1 VIFKKKESAMQVDI
15 ELLKEFESGLDPE
28 HPEKSR
34 IPARV
39 LGYGEISTIFE
50 IDSPST
56 RNLAC
61 KRMAIFNTQD
71 EVSHYERIYNEYNT
85 VLQKETGISVPEYG
99 FAWFN
104 TEKGNIIAFDLQQ
117 KLPGESIGNRAIH
130 KLDTDN
136 IRTLFL
142 CVLRELMKV
151 CAFNKANPG
160 RALGI
165 DGQISNWSVVGFDP
179 ANARI
184 NEDTKLLYF
193 DTSTPLMKKGGREQL
208 DPELFLRS
216 APSFLRWLIRW
227 LFLEG
232 VMTRYYDARLVTT
245 DLIANFYK
253 EQRPELVPLL
263 VEAANGF
270 YAAEGKA
277 LGIAPLSEKE
287 IKAYYSEDKT
297 IWVVFLA
304 LRRFDRW
311 LHKYIL
317 RKPYIYILP
326 GNIKR

>member
-1 VIFKKKESAMQVDI
+1 MQVDI
-15 ELLKEFESGLDPE
+15 ELLKQFESGLDPA

-56 RNLAC
+56 RDLAC
-61 KRMAIFNTQD
+61 KRMPIFNTED
-71 EVSHYERIYNEYNT
+71 EVRHYERIYNDYNT
-85 VLQKETGISVPEYG
+85 VLQKEIGISVPDYG
-99 FAWFN
+99 FAWF
-104 TEKGNIIAFDLQQ
+104 TTAKGNIIAFDLQQ
-117 KLPGESIGNRAIH
+117 KLPSESIGNRTIH

-142 CVLRELMKV
+142 CVLRELMKIW
-151 CAFNKANPG
+151 AFNKANPG

-165 DGQISNWSVVGFDP
+165 DGQISNWSVAGFDAASP
-179 ANARI
+179 LINAV
-184 NEDTKLLYF
+184 NKLLYF
-193 DTSTPLMKKGGREQL
+193 DTSTPLMKKDGKEQL

-232 VMTRYYDARLVTT
+232 VMTRYYDARLVTI

-253 EQRPELVPLL
+253 EQRPELVPPL
-263 VEAANGF
+263 VQAANDF
-270 YAAEGKA
+270 YATAGKA
-277 LGIAPLSEKE
+277 LGIAPLTEKAIE
-287 IKAYYSEDKT
+287 AYYSEDKT

>member
-1 VIFKKKESAMQVDI
+1 MQVDI
-15 ELLKEFESGLDPE
+15 ELLKQFESGLDPE

-50 IDSPST
+50 IQAEST
-56 RNLAC
+56 ANLAC

-71 EVSHYERIYNEYNT
+71 EVSHYERIYNDYNT
-85 VLQKETGISVPEYG
+85 VLQKEIGISVPDYG
-99 FAWFN
+99 FAWF
-104 TEKGNIIAFDLQQ
+104 TTAKGNIIAFDLQQ
-117 KLPGESIGNRAIH
+117 KLPGESIGNRAMH
-130 KLDTDN
+130 KLETDN

-142 CVLRELMKV
+142 CVLRELMKIW
-151 CAFNKANPG
+151 AFNKANPES
-160 RALGI
+160 ALGI
-165 DGQISNWSVVGFDP
+165 DGQISNWSVAGFDAASP
-179 ANARI
+179 RI
-184 NEDTKLLYF
+184 NAGTKLLYF
-193 DTSTPLMKKGGREQL
+193 DTSTPLMKKDGKELL

-227 LFLEG
+227 LFLKG

-253 EQRPELVPLL
+253 EQRPELVPPL

-270 YAAEGKA
+270 YATEGKA

-287 IKAYYSEDKT
+287 IKAYYGEDKT
-297 IWVVFLA
+297 IWVLFLA

-317 RKPYIYILP
+317 HKPYIYILP

>member
-1 VIFKKKESAMQVDI
+1 MHVDI
-15 ELLKEFESGLDPE
+15 ELLKQFESGLDPA

-56 RNLAC
+56 RDLAC
-61 KRMAIFNTQD
+61 KRMPIFNTED
-71 EVSHYERIYNEYNT
+71 EVSHYERIYHDYNT
-85 VLQKETGISVPEYG
+85 VLNDEIGISVPEYG
-99 FAWFN
+99 FAWF
-104 TEKGNIIAFDLQQ
+104 TTAKGNIIAFDLQR
-117 KLPGESIGNRAIH
+117 KLPGESIGNRIIH

-142 CVLRELMKV
+142 CVLRELMKLW
-151 CAFNKANPG
+151 AFNQANPE
-160 RALGI
+160 RAVGI
-165 DGQISNWSVVGFDP
+165 DGQISNWSVAGFDP
-179 ANARI
+179 ASPRI
-184 NEDTKLLYF
+184 NSSNKLLYF
-193 DTSTPLMKKGGREQL
+193 DTSTPLMKKDGKEQL

-216 APSFLRWLIRW
+216 APTFLRWLIRW

-232 VMTRYYDARLVTT
+232 VMTRYYHARLVTI

-253 EQRPELVPLL
+253 EQRPELVPPL
-263 VEAANGF
+263 VEAANDF
-270 YAAEGKA
+270 YATEGKS
-277 LGIAPLSEKE
+277 LGIAPLTGKE
-287 IKAYYSEDKT
+287 IEAYYSEDKT
-297 IWVVFLA
+297 IWVLFLA

>member
-1 VIFKKKESAMQVDI
+1 MQVDI
-15 ELLKEFESGLDPE
+15 DLLKEFEKGLDPE

-39 LGYGEISTIFE
+39 LGYGEISTIFAIE
-50 IDSPST
+50 SEST
-56 RNLAC
+56 KNLAC
-61 KRMAIFNTQD
+61 KRLPIFNSQS
-71 EVSHYERIYNEYNT
+71 EVSHYEQIYNGYND
-85 VLQKETGISVPEYG
+85 VLQSKIGISVPEFG
-99 FAWFN
+99 FAWFK
-104 TEKGNIIAFDLQQ
+104 TDKGNIVAFDLQQ
-117 KLPGESIGNRAIH
+117 KLPSDSIGNRALH
-130 KLDTDN
+130 VLNTDN

-142 CVLRELMKV
+142 CILSKLMKV
-151 CAFNKANPG
+151 WAFNSANPDS
-160 RALGI
+160 ALGI
-165 DGQISNWSVVGFDP
+165 DGQISNWSIAGFDAADP
-179 ANARI
+179 RI
-184 NEDTKLLYF
+184 NSSTRLLYF
-193 DTSTPLMKKGGREQL
+193 DTSTPMMKKGGVEQL

-232 VMTRYYDARLVTT
+232 VMTRYYDARLVTI

-253 EQRPELVPLL
+253 EQRPELVPPL

-270 YAAEGKA
+270 YASEGKA

-311 LHKYIL
+311 LHKHVL